1 MTRKA
6 ALYEG
11 YRHGHGALLAQS
23 LLVYYLQALAREV
36 A

>member
-11 YRHGHGALLAQS
+11 YRDGHGALLAI
-23 LLVYYLQALAREV
+23 LPARSTE
-36 A
+36 ATP